1 MGFYPIWR
9 PSFVPPHPLA
19 SNVRK
24 HHLPIRFRDLVI
36 LRLCFRN
43 QLLTRDCDH
52 DHGDHLSLELWKGSG
67 AFPYVSPPPPFASL
81 KGLTMSVIVR
91 VEADLSSSGFP
102 GSFFT
107 NDPTYVRNGSPT
119 SFDVSFLDAEK
130 ARKGSTE
137 DDKGGLMHIR
147 PYTPD
152 SSKYPVHSLPFE
164 ISAGDL
170 KTPVTTAF
178 PPPGVTNAGIARAP
192 NKDRE
197 NHSPTLMVDSGSRPV
212 SYISLTKT
220 DDPKSAVFTRDK
232 KKSWIQPPPEAHI
245 QVPHKET
252 RSRKE
257 TPSLITQATCAST
270 NSFSQAVITFAMKS
284 PVLSATARTMVM
296 NTIPEQRPGPAKDV
310 CDTQQT
316 TQSAASAIRET
327 VDGTGQDVPSKANL
341 PSQPDNCGRI

>member
-1 MGFYPIWR
+1 M
-9 PSFVPPHPLA
+9 
-19 SNVRK
+19 
-24 HHLPIRFRDLVI
+24 
-36 LRLCFRN
+36 
-43 QLLTRDCDH
+43 
-52 DHGDHLSLELWKGSG
+52 
-67 AFPYVSPPPPFASL
+67 
-81 KGLTMSVIVR
+81 R

-107 NDPTYVRNGSPT
+107 NDPTYARSGSPT

-164 ISAGDL
+164 TSASDP

-178 PPPGVTNAGIARAP
+178 PPPGVTNASIVQAS
-192 NKDRE
+192 NEDRG
-197 NHSPTLMVDSGSRPV
+197 NHLPTVTVDSGSRPV
-212 SYISLTKT
+212 SYISLTNT
-220 DDPKSAVFTRDK
+220 DGSKSAIFTRDK

-245 QVPHKET
+245 QAPHKET

-257 TPSLITQATCAST
+257 TPSMVTQATCAST

-284 PVLSATARTMVM
+284 PVVSATARTMI
-296 NTIPEQRPGPAKDV
+296 TSPIPEQRPALARDV
-310 CDTQQT
+310 GDTQRT
-316 TQSAASAIRET
+316 TQPTASAIEET
-327 VDGTGQDVPSKANL
+327 VDGTG
-341 PSQPDNCGRI
+341 

>member
-1 MGFYPIWR
+1 
-9 PSFVPPHPLA
+9 
-19 SNVRK
+19 
-24 HHLPIRFRDLVI
+24 
-36 LRLCFRN
+36 
-43 QLLTRDCDH
+43 
-52 DHGDHLSLELWKGSG
+52 
-67 AFPYVSPPPPFASL
+67 
-81 KGLTMSVIVR
+81 
-91 VEADLSSSGFP
+91 LSSSGFP

-137 DDKGGLMHIR
+137 DDKGCLMHIR

-164 ISAGDL
+164 TSASDPKIS
-170 KTPVTTAF
+170 VMTTF
-178 PPPGVTNAGIARAP
+178 PPPGVTSAAIVQTS

-197 NHSPTLMVDSGSRPV
+197 NHLPTVTVDSRSRPV
-212 SYISLTKT
+212 SYISLTNT
-220 DDPKSAVFTRDK
+220 DGPKSAIFTRDK
-232 KKSWIQPPPEAHI
+232 KKSWIQPPPEAHL
-245 QVPHKET
+245 QPPHKET

-257 TPSLITQATCAST
+257 TPSLVTQATCAST

-284 PVLSATARTMVM
+284 PVVSATARTMAT
-296 NTIPEQRPGPAKDV
+296 NTIPEQRPAPAKDV
-310 CDTQQT
+310 GDTQQT
-316 TQSAASAIRET
+316 TQSTASAIRET